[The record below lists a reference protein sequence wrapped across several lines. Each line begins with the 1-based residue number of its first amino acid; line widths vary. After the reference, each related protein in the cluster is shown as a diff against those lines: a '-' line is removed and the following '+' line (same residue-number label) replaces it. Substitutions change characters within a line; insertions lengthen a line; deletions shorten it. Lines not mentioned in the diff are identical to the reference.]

1 MHQVAIWMGV
11 EFSDVMGH
19 VGAIECPYPERGA
32 GRGSGSDEVLDQM
45 GAYAVQIARARH
57 GLAHVAATIDLFAA
71 PERHRARCIV
81 SHGFFKTG
89 EIADI
94 CIRHLG
100 VEAELTTREL
110 AERVMAERDL
120 AERDLAERDL
130 DISDTVLRTS
140 VVFKVFKGIQAPRHA
155 TPNGDSSSE

>member
-1 MHQVAIWMGV
+1 
-11 EFSDVMGH
+11 
-19 VGAIECPYPERGA
+19 
-32 GRGSGSDEVLDQM
+32 M
-45 GAYAVQIARARH
+45 GAYAVQIARARPD
-57 GLAHVAATIDLFAA
+57 LAHVAATIELFAA

-81 SHGFFKTG
+81 SHGVFKTG

-100 VEAELTTREL
+100 VAAELTTREL

-120 AERDLAERDL
+120 AERDL
-130 DISDTVLRTS
+130 DISDTGLRTS
-140 VVFKVFKGIQAPRHA
+140 VVFTVFTVFKGIQAPRHA